1 MKLIATIIINL
12 FVLAAFAQT
21 TPVKIGYTNAEYIAV
36 SHPDYKIIMKQLQ
49 EHKNRL
55 DMMLQE
61 KYQQYKALEQEYKQ
75 MASSPSQDQFMI
87 KDKEQQLINKSN
99 EIDQFRQGAEEQMIQ
114 KQQQLMIPLQ
124 NKIQEAIE
132 ATAKA
137 GGYTHIFNGESMLW
151 MMNAESYDITDDV
164 LKQLGI
170 TVTPQPT
177 NTGGSASPSNGATP
191 PPSMLEVR

>member
-12 FVLAAFAQT
+12 FVIAAFAQT
-21 TPVKIGYTNAEYIAV
+21 TPVKIGYTNAEYIAL

-61 KYQQYKALEQEYKQ
+61 KYQQYQQLEQEYNQ
-75 MASSPSQDQFMI
+75 MRSSATADQFMV
-87 KDKEQQLINKSN
+87 KDKEQQVMNKQS
-99 EIDQFRQGAEEQMIQ
+99 EIQQFQQGAEQQMMK
-114 KQQQLMIPLQ
+114 KQQELMVPLQ

-164 LKQLGI
+164 LKHMGI
-170 TVTPQPT
+170 SVAQQPL
-177 NTGGSASPSNGATP
+177 NTGSSAPANGATP